1 MSAFCRF
8 LRNLQKFAYST
19 IRSTICLVFSG
30 LRSLPFSSLCS
41 SSGACSQTLLRSHSF
56 HENVITASGVR
67 TSSPVQVRHQGKA
80 GCHNQLSDR
89 FLAPQNSRS
98 STGFMTPGK
107 ASPITST
114 QLGGLAS
121 RRYFLMH
128 IPMKHTPT
136 LGHSASFLDSVCVC
150 ASHNTPLP
158 QFLPLFFP
166 PCQGSMFGSVSYT
179 PTFHVSW
186 LRPLGTSSK
195 WSLAQSPFSC
205 STLYLSWR
213 VGNLNM
219 DTLSVISVEHDIQK
233 YFCRT
238 GRQHSPLS
246 DLLADSKNA
255 PSLAAEMGTWARGLP
270 SAPVRRSSQVAPPAL
285 RPLLDTWRC
294 VTIQH
299 RLRGSW
305 RRVRVQRR
313 QCVCNRPWLLWS
325 RGDRWQWRASPV
337 ALSWWPAGPSWRQ
350 VWF

>member
-1 MSAFCRF
+1 MDFAVLTVTRSSRNFSCSCLHFAGSSATSRSSPT
-8 LRNLQKFAYST
+8 LQYAVRYVWYSVGYVHSHSAHSA
-19 IRSTICLVFSG
+19 RHLEPA
-30 LRSLPFSSLCS
+30 LK
-41 SSGACSQTLLRSHSF
+41 TLLRSHSF

-98 STGFMTPGK
+98 STGFMTPGE

-128 IPMKHTPT
+128 IPMKHTPA

-158 QFLPLFFP
+158 QLPPLFFP
-166 PCQGSMFGSVSYT
+166 PCQGIKFGPVSYT

-186 LRPLGTSSK
+186 LRPLGTGVLYCYASSK

-246 DLLADSKNA
+246 DLLADSKMLRLSQPGWA
-255 PSLAAEMGTWARGLP
+255 LGREASHQHQSDGPPKSL
-270 SAPVRRSSQVAPPAL
+270 L
-285 RPLLDTWRC
+285 RPCGPFWT
-294 VTIQH
+294 
-299 RLRGSW
+299 RG
-305 RRVRVQRR
+305 
-313 QCVCNRPWLLWS
+313 
-325 RGDRWQWRASPV
+325 V
-337 ALSWWPAGPSWRQ
+337 A
-350 VWF
+350 

>member
-8 LRNLQKFAYST
+8 ARNLQKFAYST
-19 IRSTICLVFSG
+19 ILSTICLVFSG

-41 SSGACSQTLLRSHSF
+41 SSGTCSQDPSPFSF
-56 HENVITASGVR
+56 VPRERYHR
-67 TSSPVQVRHQGKA
+67 FWCQTSSPVRVRHQGKA

-98 STGFMTPGK
+98 STGSMTPGV

-121 RRYFLMH
+121 SRYFLVH
-128 IPMKHTPT
+128 IPMEHTPT
-136 LGHSASFLDSVCVC
+136 LSHSASFLDSVCVC

-158 QFLPLFFP
+158 QLPPLFFP
-166 PCQGSMFGSVSYT
+166 PCQGSKFGPVSYT

-186 LRPLGTSSK
+186 LRPLGTGVLYCYASSK

-213 VGNLNM
+213 VGNLNV

-246 DLLADSKNA
+246 DLLAD
-255 PSLAAEMGTWARGLP
+255 
-270 SAPVRRSSQVAPPAL
+270 
-285 RPLLDTWRC
+285 
-294 VTIQH
+294 
-299 RLRGSW
+299 
-305 RRVRVQRR
+305 
-313 QCVCNRPWLLWS
+313 
-325 RGDRWQWRASPV
+325 
-337 ALSWWPAGPSWRQ
+337 
-350 VWF
+350 